1 MNPAKMK
8 KEQLVAEVIRLRDSV
23 SEQSGIIDDLKQQ
36 AKEAN
41 ALSDEKSS
49 AIDSL
54 KDKVGEMD
62 QALAS
67 KDEKIKELEG
77 SLEAA
82 LDREKALT
90 EEVQNLR
97 KQVVNVRNDAQGIQN
112 RIGELI
118 VSNSRLKVWKY
129 VAVSAIV
136 AFLISLCF
144 IVA

>member
-1 MNPAKMK
+1 MHPKRMN
-8 KEQLVAEVIRLRDSV
+8 KEQLIAKVDELQARVDSLL
-23 SEQSGIIDDLKQQ
+23 IQ
-36 AKEAN
+36 AKEADGLN
-41 ALSDEKSS
+41 EEKAS
-49 AIDSL
+49 AIDNL

-90 EEVQNLR
+90 EEVQKLR
-97 KQVVNVRNDAQGIQN
+97 KQVVSVRNDAQGMEN

-118 VSNSRLKVWKY
+118 VSNSKLKVWKY
-129 VAVSAIV
+129 VAVGAIIAFCVALCVIV
-136 AFLISLCF
+136 A
-144 IVA
+144 

>member
-8 KEQLVAEVIRLRDSV
+8 KEQLVAEVISLRDSV
-23 SEQSGIIDDLKQQ
+23 SEQSGIIDDLRQQ

-49 AIDSL
+49 AIDNL

-90 EEVQNLR
+90 EEVQKLR
-97 KQVVNVRNDAQGIQN
+97 KQVVAVRNDAQGMEN

-118 VSNSRLKVWKY
+118 VANSKLKLWKY
-129 VAVSAIV
+129 VAVGAIV

>member
-1 MNPAKMK
+1 MNPKKMN
-8 KEQLVAEVIRLRDSV
+8 KEQLIAKVDEL
-23 SEQSGIIDDLKQQ
+23 Q
-36 AKEAN
+36 ARVDNLLIQAREA
-41 ALSDEKSS
+41 DELNEEKAS
-49 AIDSL
+49 AIDNL

-67 KDEKIKELEG
+67 KDEKIKELKG

-90 EEVQNLR
+90 EEVQKLR
-97 KQVVNVRNDAQGIQN
+97 KQVVAVRNDAQGMEN

-118 VSNSRLKVWKY
+118 VTNSKLKFWKY

>member
-1 MNPAKMK
+1 MNPKKMN
-8 KEQLVAEVIRLRDSV
+8 KEQLIAKVDELQARVDSLL
-23 SEQSGIIDDLKQQ
+23 IQ
-36 AKEAN
+36 AKEADGLN
-41 ALSDEKSS
+41 EEKAS
-49 AIDSL
+49 AIDNF

-90 EEVQNLR
+90 EEVQKLR
-97 KQVVNVRNDAQGIQN
+97 KQVVAVRNDAQGMEN

-118 VSNSRLKVWKY
+118 VTNSKLKFWKY

-144 IVA
+144 IIA